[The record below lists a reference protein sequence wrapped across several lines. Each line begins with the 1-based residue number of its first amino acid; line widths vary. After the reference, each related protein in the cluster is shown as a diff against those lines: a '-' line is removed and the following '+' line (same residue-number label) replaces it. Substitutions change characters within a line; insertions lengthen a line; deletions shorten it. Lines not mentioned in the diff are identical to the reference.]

1 MVKNPE
7 GKYNPEAVGNFNSD
21 ELGTMSLE
29 DLVRLGII
37 PEINVPSVSKSRSVV
52 SSNFNTSSNVN
63 SSVNESDTTQ
73 SSSLTDSASFSK
85 EKSSTPTL
93 NEQKRIEISSYH
105 NIHNVTSD
113 SLPQKLSVHKSHS
126 NSQFGQQNSTSS
138 QANDANI
145 KRTLDADETS
155 TRGARIEDALNT
167 ERNNSNFSDG
177 NNFERQS
184 SVDSISSNRSRG
196 IQDSS
201 NVSHLPHDFSNVS
214 HLPHDSTTNFETSQ
228 NYSHENPTSKS
239 NTENSNVF
247 LALKTSEDPSFYLT
261 PSSLLLEPSIVGDLP
276 RSNSARSS
284 QDSLDETRI
293 IGELKRAFY
302 LY

>member
-52 SSNFNTSSNVN
+52 SSNFNTSSNVH
-63 SSVNESDTTQ
+63 SSVNESDTAQ
-73 SSSLTDSASFSK
+73 SSSLTNSASFSK
-85 EKSSTPTL
+85 EKSSTPTY
-93 NEQKRIEISSYH
+93 EQKRIESSYH

-126 NSQFGQQNSTSS
+126 NSQFAQQNSTSS
-138 QANDANI
+138 QANDSNI
-145 KRTLDADETS
+145 KRTSDADETS
-155 TRGARIEDALNT
+155 TRGARIEDALKT
-167 ERNNSNFSDG
+167 ERNSSIFSDG

-184 SVDSISSNRSRG
+184 SVDSISSNRSKG

-201 NVSHLPHDFSNVS
+201 NVSHLPHN
-214 HLPHDSTTNFETSQ
+214 STTNFETSQ
-228 NYSHENPTSKS
+228 NSSHENPTSKS
-239 NTENSNVF
+239 HTENSNVF
-247 LALKTSEDPSFYLT
+247 LALKTSENPSFYLT
-261 PSSLLLEPSIVGDLP
+261 PSSLLLEPSIVSDLP
-276 RSNSARSS
+276 RANSARSS
-284 QDSLDETRI
+284 QDSLDETRT